1 MGQHGQGQIS
11 AEFTECTPG
20 VAARRGDGLTSL
32 ALEIAGT
39 LTASRAVT
47 LLDSRPTVSVI
58 ALKVSALTAALVIN
72 ESTASIQICYST
84 KWGRVVSARL
94 SRSPVSSDCAF
105 VRVGR
110 SVSSRYTFPRSGGL
124 ARRDL
129 QIDCI
134 TTDIFSQQ
142 KGGECKCQQGTY
154 F

>member
-1 MGQHGQGQIS
+1 MGRGQTS

-20 VAARRGDGLTSL
+20 VAARQGDGFTSL
-32 ALEIAGT
+32 ELEIAGT

-105 VRVGR
+105 VRGGR
-110 SVSSRYTFPRSGGL
+110 SVSSRYTFPRPGGL

-129 QIDCI
+129 PCDYII
-134 TTDIFSQQ
+134 IDIFLQQ
-142 KGGECKCQQGTY
+142 REEL
-154 F
+154 